1 MSATMDLEESTE
13 SFEEVA
19 SKALAAAAQAKQ
31 PAKFAPSKSSPLAN
45 IAWTVPPSSAPEV
58 DAEDTAAAISRILD
72 GIDAGVSAPTQ
83 SRPEYTT
90 MPPAHDPSPDM
101 WQEAERH
108 IRNAS
113 ESLRRNV
120 GSSDELRILE
130 IVENIEVL
138 VEELSTNLADQARAI
153 NELSIA
159 VMNMV
164 HLQSEMVKIHLPS
177 APTMGAA
184 PEEPPASP
192 ELEEPPAL
200 ELAVADLPPIGPPLF
215 LDAAGPSEVE
225 PAPSVADAS
234 GEAAEQPSDGAD
246 AQL

>member
-19 SKALAAAAQAKQ
+19 STALAAAAQAKQ
-31 PAKFAPSKSSPLAN
+31 PAKCAPPKSSHLAN
-45 IAWTVPPSSAPEV
+45 VVWTVPPSSAPVV
-58 DAEDTAAAISRILD
+58 DVEDTAAAISRILD

-90 MPPAHDPSPDM
+90 MPPAYDPPPDM
-101 WQEAERH
+101 WQETERH

-113 ESLRRNV
+113 ESLRALKRKV

-130 IVENIEVL
+130 IVENTEVL
-138 VEELSTNLADQARAI
+138 VEELSTNQEEMRLTLAHQARAI
-153 NELSIA
+153 DELSIA

-164 HLQSEMVKIHLPS
+164 HLQSEMAKIQLPS

-192 ELEEPPAL
+192 ELEEPL
-200 ELAVADLPPIGPPLF
+200 ELA
-215 LDAAGPSEVE
+215 
-225 PAPSVADAS
+225 VADAS

-246 AQL
+246 APL